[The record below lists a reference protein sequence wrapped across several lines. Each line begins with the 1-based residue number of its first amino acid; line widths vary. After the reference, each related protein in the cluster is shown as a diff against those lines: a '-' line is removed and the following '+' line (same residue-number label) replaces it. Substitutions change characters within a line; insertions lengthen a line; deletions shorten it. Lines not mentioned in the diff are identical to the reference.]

1 MCLGTAMAES
11 RLGSCPVLPVHFVP
25 HEVLDDPNQC
35 FRVVL
40 HNVNSPVRL
49 KLDVNSFTKGLGG
62 GVEKGGFRYSYS
74 HAPAA
79 VKVIERDGIKQIAL
93 VVMCMDV
100 SDFQSHIVT
109 SL

>member
-1 MCLGTAMAES
+1 MCLVHHSITA
-11 RLGSCPVLPVHFVP
+11 PFVSD
-25 HEVLDDPNQC
+25 EVLDEPNQR

-40 HNVNSPVRL
+40 LNANFPLRL